1 MARGRFSFSMA
12 KYLDS
17 EGLVELADA
26 INGTFLRK
34 NTFATSTAAG
44 VIKLG
49 TGLKQTSTNNITLNL
64 SSEFFFN
71 NSGQLQLST
80 ATKEALGS
88 SGGSATLPLGT
99 GFAMSDDGKLVL
111 SSDPTNLR
119 AVATLLKPYL

>member
-1 MARGRFSFSMA
+1 MSKF
-12 KYLDS
+12 LDS
-17 EGLVELADA
+17 AGLVELADA
-26 INGTFLRK
+26 INSTFLRK

-64 SSEFFFN
+64 STDFFFN
-71 NSGQLQLST
+71 SLGQLTIST
-80 ATKEALGS
+80 ATKEALAS
-88 SGGSATLPLGT
+88 SGGGGTLPLGT

-119 AVATLLKPYL
+119 EVASLLKPYL